1 LQVSGIE
8 LTLMPCKAK
17 QLPHH
22 HPFSMT
28 SRSSGLPSSLFL
40 GPQSQV
46 ACSCMGVHER
56 SDTNKGPASVFE
68 GVVVTEE
75 LKRYLDGLRT
85 DAQTNF
91 LKGRA
96 AVEGK
101 RHRGDTVKASHQ
113 EELDSLLRVLKE
125 TEIACS
131 IAESGCVSREKDQ
144 AKIQAIVRTMSIY
157 SMAL

>member
-1 LQVSGIE
+1 
-8 LTLMPCKAK
+8 MPCKAK

-46 ACSCMGVHER
+46 PCSCIEEGPGVHAR
-56 SDTNKGPASVFE
+56 SDTNTGQASVFE

-75 LKRYLDGLRT
+75 LKRYLDRMRA

-91 LKGRA
+91 LKGQA
-96 AVEGK
+96 AVEGM
-101 RHRGDTVKASHQ
+101 RHRGQTVKASHR

-131 IAESGCVSREKDQ
+131 IAESGFVSREKDQ

-157 SMAL
+157 NMAL